1 MLHII
6 IYVVM
11 TNFFLFFGGKSHL
24 KDEDRLFCKKH
35 HFLFNRKPLYN
46 IRKRTNFQEEDFF
59 VCFL

>member
-11 TNFFLFFGGKSHL
+11 TDFFFVGKSHL

-35 HFLFNRKPLYN
+35 HFL
-46 IRKRTNFQEEDFF
+46 
-59 VCFL
+59 V

>member
-11 TNFFLFFGGKSHL
+11 TDFFLFWGKSHL
-24 KDEDRLFCKKH
+24 KDEDRLFCKNII
-35 HFLFNRKPLYN
+35 FLFDRKPLYN
-46 IRKRTNFQEEDFF
+46 KEKEVTSKRRIF

>member
-11 TNFFLFFGGKSHL
+11 TDFFFFGGKSHL

-35 HFLFNRKPLYN
+35 HF
-46 IRKRTNFQEEDFF
+46 
-59 VCFL
+59 FLIGSPYII